1 MSVATCPP
9 PRLEG
14 VMSLHGTASWR
25 PSLTPSPVPG
35 LSPPTSPVPGL
46 PPPSAGHVQIMPV
59 PRVEIGAGKDARSR
73 GVAARIS

>member
-35 LSPPTSPVPGL
+35 L
-46 PPPSAGHVQIMPV
+46 PPPPAGHVQIMPV